1 MRAEDGV
8 PTEAEGHAQVETRA
22 EVGGHAE
29 GRPAGLDL
37 LAARRT
43 VRFYTAEPVPDRL
56 VRVLLDAAQTAPSAH
71 NAQPSRFV
79 VITSPEAKRRLAEHM
94 ARRWRRDLERSGT
107 AEAAI
112 KVELRFSL
120 RRFGGAPVLILV
132 GYTMEEMDRYPDRRR
147 QRAEEA
153 MAVQSAAAAV
163 QNLLLAAAAHGLG
176 ACWCCAPLF
185 APSEVRRALRLPRA
199 FIPQALLTIG
209 YPAHTPPAPPRKP
222 VENVAT
228 VL

>member
-1 MRAEDGV
+1 MREEDGGH
-8 PTEAEGHAQVETRA
+8 TEAEGRARAEMRA
-22 EVGGHAE
+22 EVGLHAA
-29 GRPAGLDL
+29 GGPAGLDL

-43 VRFYTAEPVPDRL
+43 VRFYTAEPVPERL
-56 VRVLLDAAQTAPSAH
+56 VRALLQAAHTAPSAH

-79 VITSPEAKRRLAEHM
+79 VITSQEVKRRLAERM

-107 AEAAI
+107 QEAAI
-112 KVELRFSL
+112 NVELRFSL
-120 RRFGGAPVLILV
+120 RRFGDAPVLILV

-163 QNLLLAAAAHGLG
+163 QNLLLAASAYGLG

-185 APSEVRRALRLPRA
+185 APSEIRRALRLPRA

-209 YPAHTPPAPPRKP
+209 YPAHTPPVPPRKP
-222 VENVAT
+222 VESVAT
-228 VL
+228 FL